1 MAGDLLPPFAQ
12 SCAELRDRVRTMVTG
27 HVETWCRDRGRA
39 VAQERKI
46 IDDWLGPLADQGNTA
61 VLSYYRPI
69 LAATDPDWTF
79 GYLSRRMEDR
89 MNGIPVPE
97 EPEAAG
103 AFPLDPGRALP
114 WHPDSPRRRQVD
126 AAGPVQVQ
134 RIRAVLVA
142 ALVREG
148 SGLVKVLLGEA
159 ASGMDALAGR
169 ARDQLVKRD
178 ALADIMAAEL
188 GPDGESR

>member
-1 MAGDLLPPFAQ
+1 
-12 SCAELRDRVRTMVTG
+12 
-27 HVETWCRDRGRA
+27 
-39 VAQERKI
+39 
-46 IDDWLGPLADQGNTA
+46 
-61 VLSYYRPI
+61 
-69 LAATDPDWTF
+69 
-79 GYLSRRMEDR
+79 
-89 MNGIPVPE
+89 
-97 EPEAAG
+97 
-103 AFPLDPGRALP
+103 
-114 WHPDSPRRRQVD
+114 
-126 AAGPVQVQ
+126 
-134 RIRAVLVA
+134 VLVA